1 MRRRAAIRPTTA
13 SPDRPSIPGSGTSVP
28 PLELPPEELDENPP
42 VVEPPEVVEVEL
54 PPDEDVVVPPE
65 VDPPEEVVVEPP
77 EEVVVDPPEVEPPDD
92 VEPDPPEVEPPDDV
106 EPDPPEVEPPDDV
119 EPDPPEDDPP
129 LDDHPPLEDDDEVF
143 PPPELP
149 GAQAGPRASA
159 GTAIAMQAPS
169 RLRRMMPCF
178 MIVLFLARRCLFAIA
193 VIAPRVSRK
202 FQLRG

>member
-77 EEVVVDPPEVEPPDD
+77 EEVVV
-92 VEPDPPEVEPPDDV
+92 DPPEVEPPDDV

>member
-1 MRRRAAIRPTTA
+1 M
-13 SPDRPSIPGSGTSVP
+13 P

-77 EEVVVDPPEVEPPDD
+77 EEVVV
-92 VEPDPPEVEPPDDV
+92 DPPEVEPPDDV

>member
-1 MRRRAAIRPTTA
+1 M
-13 SPDRPSIPGSGTSVP
+13 P

-77 EEVVVDPPEVEPPDD
+77 EEVVV
-92 VEPDPPEVEPPDDV
+92 
-106 EPDPPEVEPPDDV
+106 DPPEVEPPDDV